1 MHVGNKLKRSEISL
15 NSSST
20 HLETNLSTK
29 IVFVSFKRV
38 APTQTYTHVKNFSVG
53 VARSQI
59 NKFYWIDELRNEKCL
74 WVFSKMHQRVS
85 LYKLVKSE
93 ICTNRGFK
101 LVLCGWKNL
110 FVVIQS
116 RLWFN
121 NRYRKYLTATFF
133 QDVQLKMDEK
143 RRQLL
148 KFSWWKINKLFQ
160 IINMVFVIMIF
171 SSLIVTFIFL
181 QLN

>member
-1 MHVGNKLKRSEISL
+1 MHVGTKLKRSEISL
-15 NSSST
+15 KSSST

-93 ICTNRGFK
+93 IYTNRGYNRGFD
-101 LVLCGWKNL
+101 LVLCGWK
-110 FVVIQS
+110 
-116 RLWFN
+116 
-121 NRYRKYLTATFF
+121 
-133 QDVQLKMDEK
+133 
-143 RRQLL
+143 
-148 KFSWWKINKLFQ
+148 
-160 IINMVFVIMIF
+160 IF
-171 SSLIVTFIFL
+171 ICGNS
-181 QLN
+181 